1 MKDDRLRLGFPDRAS
16 EDSDLDGIRENP
28 EPAEAAVLVQVRLDT
43 MPLRLF
49 SGTSMRK
56 NRVYYV
62 CDRRRGAEVIG
73 LSA

>member
-1 MKDDRLRLGFPDRAS
+1 
-16 EDSDLDGIRENP
+16 LDGIRENP
-28 EPAEAAVLVQVRLDT
+28 EAAEAAVVVQVRLDT